1 MGDDFI
7 GIVVA
12 KNNYEQL
19 YAYDIVLGFNCVL
32 PMLEAMQSLSKFAQ
46 GINTF
51 VQYFMTFIIVITID
65 LYAMYMDL
73 LKRYDHPQF

>member
-7 GIVVA
+7 GNVVA

-19 YAYDIVLGFNCVL
+19 YDYDIVLVLSCVL

-46 GINTF
+46 GIYTF
-51 VQYFMTFIIVITID
+51 VQDLMTSIIATTID

-73 LKRYDHPQF
+73 FKRYDHPQF